1 VIVRLRRPSEQELRR
16 VLAGQV
22 AAEPGYPA
30 AGTAGYR
37 SERIETAV
45 PSFERTA
52 EALRTWGVHRGA
64 GLTVVADGP
73 VRTGT
78 TVVLA
83 APMPGVGHV
92 LAACRVVRT
101 FEEPNRVGFAYGT
114 LPLHPEE
121 GEEAFVVEREPDGT
135 TGTFT
140 IEVFWRAHHP
150 LAKLAGPV
158 AEVLQRRA
166 TRRYLEAAKQPG

>member
-1 VIVRLRRPSEQELRR
+1 MLLRLTAPDEDELRR
-16 VLAGQV
+16 VLTGLV
-22 AAEPGYPA
+22 AVEPGYPP

-37 SERIETAV
+37 TEHVATTV

-64 GLTVVADGP
+64 GLSLVADGP

-83 APMPGVGHV
+83 APMPVAGHV

-101 FEEPNRVGFAYGT
+101 FEEPDRVGFAYGT

-121 GEEAFVVEREPDGT
+121 GEEAFVVERNPDGT

-158 AEVLQRRA
+158 AKVLQRRA